1 MLIVRT
7 AATERSMPSA
17 QFKENG
23 LEAFADRRI
32 LVVGLGRFG
41 GGVGVTRWLAGQGAR
56 VVVTDLATEEQ
67 LKGSLKEISD
77 LNVELRLGR
86 HDEGDLAGVDLVI
99 VNPAVPKARSVFFR
113 RIVERGVPWT
123 TEMNLFCERCPSPVV
138 GVTGTYGKST
148 TCAMLADAARACLER
163 DCAPFTRI
171 HLGGNIGRSLL
182 SRLHEIRPSDLV
194 ILEMSN
200 AQLEDLPRIGWAPH
214 LAVITNL
221 FPNHLDR
228 HGSWEAYLQAKLNI
242 ARDPTE
248 SSLLVLGPLLRDVE
262 KMVNAVLP
270 LDSRRIVRVLPPDP
284 PVALSVPGAHNRNN
298 ADCVLTTAR
307 VLGLDDSATL
317 EALRTFAGLPH
328 RLQQVRTL
336 DGVEYVNDSKSTSP
350 AATATALGSVRGRVI
365 AIVGGQDKG
374 VSLQDCGEALAERCR
389 AVICIGESGP
399 RFARA
404 VREASAGRRGLE
416 VREAQALPQAVE
428 MARSAAEPGDV
439 VLFAPG
445 GPSFDAYANFE
456 ERGRHFIE
464 LVKAL

>member
-1 MLIVRT
+1 LIIRT
-7 AATERSMPSA
+7 AAKERLVPSA
-17 QFKENG
+17 RFKENRI
-23 LEAFADRRI
+23 EAFAGRRV

-41 GGVGVTRWLAGQGAR
+41 GGTGVTRWLAGQGAR

-67 LKGSLKEISD
+67 LKGSLKEIRD
-77 LNVELRLGR
+77 LDVELRLGR
-86 HDEGDLAGVDLVI
+86 HDEGDLAGVDLVV

-113 RIVERGVPWT
+113 MILKRGVPWT
-123 TEMNLFCERCPSPVV
+123 TEINLFCERCPSRVV

-148 TCAMLADAARACLER
+148 TCAMLANAARACLET
-163 DCAPFTRI
+163 DHAPFTRV
-171 HLGGNIGRSLL
+171 HLGGNIGCSLL
-182 SRLHEIRPSDLV
+182 NRLHEIRPSDLV
-194 ILEMSN
+194 VLEMSN

-214 LAVITNL
+214 VAVITNL

-242 ARDPTE
+242 VRDPTE
-248 SSLLVLGPLLRDVE
+248 SSLIVLGPLDREVE
-262 KMVNAVLP
+262 EMVDAALP
-270 LDSRRIVRVLPPDP
+270 LESRRVVRVLPADP
-284 PVALSVPGAHNRNN
+284 PVTLRVAGAHNRIN

-307 VLGLDDSATL
+307 VLGLDESVTRK
-317 EALRTFAGLPH
+317 ALHSFAGLPH
-328 RLQQVRTL
+328 RLQRVRML
-336 DGVEYVNDSKSTSP
+336 DGVDYVNDSKSTSP
-350 AATATALGSVRGRVI
+350 AATATALGSVKGRLVV
-365 AIVGGQDKG
+365 IVGGQDKG
-374 VSLQDCGEALAERCR
+374 VSLHDCTAALADRCR

-399 RFARA
+399 RFARS
-404 VREASAGRRGLE
+404 VREASADRPGLE

-428 MARSAAEPGDV
+428 MARSIAEPGDV

>member
-1 MLIVRT
+1 
-7 AATERSMPSA
+7 MPFA
-17 QFKENG
+17 QSRKNG
-23 LEAFADRRI
+23 LDPFAGRRV

-41 GGVGVTRWLAGQGAR
+41 GGMGVTRWLAGQGAR
-56 VVVTDLATEEQ
+56 VVVTDLATEEE
-67 LKGSLKEISD
+67 LKGSLKEIGD
-77 LNVELRLGR
+77 LDVELRLGR
-86 HDEGDLAGVDLVI
+86 HDEGDLAGVDLAI
-99 VNPAVPKARSVFFR
+99 VNPAVPKARSVFFHK
-113 RIVERGVPWT
+113 IVERGVPWT
-123 TEMNLFCERCPSPVV
+123 TEMNLFCERCPSRVV

-148 TCAMLADAARACLER
+148 TCAMLADAVRACLEGDR
-163 DCAPFTRI
+163 APFTSV
-171 HLGGNIGRSLL
+171 HLGGNIGCSLL
-182 SRLHEIRPSDLV
+182 GRLHEIQPSDLV
-194 ILEMSN
+194 VLEMSN

-214 LAVITNL
+214 VAVITNL

-228 HGSWEAYLQAKLNI
+228 HGSWEAYLQAKLNV

-248 SSLLVLGPLLRDVE
+248 SSLLVLGPLHREVE
-262 KMVNAVLP
+262 EMVGAALP
-270 LDSRRIVRVLPPDP
+270 LESRRVVRVLPADP
-284 PVALSVPGAHNRNN
+284 PVTLSVPGAHNRIN

-307 VLGLDDSATL
+307 VLGLDEGVTR
-317 EALRTFAGLPH
+317 EALCSFAGLPH
-328 RLQQVRTL
+328 RLQRVRTL

-350 AATATALGSVRGRVI
+350 AATATALGSVKGRVV

-374 VSLQDCGEALAERCR
+374 VSLHDCAEALANRCR

-404 VREASAGRRGLE
+404 VREASTGRPGLE

-428 MARSAAEPGDV
+428 MTRSIAEPGDV

-464 LVKAL
+464 LVEAL